1 MKKLLAVTA
10 GAALVVTGL
19 AGFTASAA
27 PGAAPA
33 PAPAPT
39 ASLLVQG
46 TLEGPSRA
54 SQDGITLRTRGDV
67 TVRDFTLTYPVGATS
82 GWHQHPGIVLATVE
96 QGTVLQRV
104 GCRTYVR
111 TQGESFTEVAPHN
124 ITNAVSTGPEETGR
138 AVLRITQIVPAG
150 TTELREDV
158 APPKCPGHRS

>member
-33 PAPAPT
+33 PAPT
-39 ASLLVQG
+39 ASLLVEG
-46 TLEGPSRA
+46 TLDGPSRA
-54 SQDGITLRTRGDV
+54 SQDGITLKTRGDV
-67 TVRDFTLTYPVGATS
+67 TVRDFTLTYPVAATS

-96 QGTVLQRV
+96 QGTVLQQV
-104 GCRTYVR
+104 GCRTYRR
-111 TQGESFTEVAPHN
+111 TQGESFTEVAPHK
-124 ITNAVSTGPEETGR
+124 ITNAVSTGTEEAGR

-150 TTELREDV
+150 TTVLREEV
-158 APPKCPGHRS
+158 APPKCRGHRS